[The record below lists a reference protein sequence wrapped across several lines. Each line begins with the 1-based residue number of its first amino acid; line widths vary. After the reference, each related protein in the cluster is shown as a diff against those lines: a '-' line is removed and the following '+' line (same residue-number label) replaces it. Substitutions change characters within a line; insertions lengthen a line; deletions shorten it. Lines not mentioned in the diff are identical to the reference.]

1 MGMIQITQDPEI
13 AQVLQSMAIMNM
25 EGEGISDVRDFFRE
39 RLLRLGVVKPTQEE
53 AMRLMEEQMQAQQAQ
68 DPNAIFLQ
76 AAAEEAIAKAAR
88 ARADTVRTVADS
100 ELIRAKTVET
110 LAKVDMDVDNQ
121 AIAKMA
127 LMGEM
132 ARESAV
138 QAPVSLPQRP
148 PEVL

>member
-1 MGMIQITQDPEI
+1 
-13 AQVLQSMAIMNM
+13 M

-110 LAKVDMDVDNQ
+110 LAKVDLDTTKQ
-121 AIAKMA
+121 ALETAQTVND
-127 LMGEM
+127 L
-132 ARESAV
+132 ARTAT
-138 QAPVSLPQRP
+138 QAPVSLPTQPVQLQQP
-148 PEVL
+148 PMGME

>member
-1 MGMIQITQDPEI
+1 
-13 AQVLQSMAIMNM
+13 M

-110 LAKVDMDVDNQ
+110 LAKVDLDTTKQ
-121 AIAKMA
+121 ALETAQTVNELAKTA
-127 LMGEM
+127 T
-132 ARESAV
+132 
-138 QAPVSLPQRP
+138 QAPVSLPMRP